1 MTVQQPIRLFPPRLT
16 ARSALRLLGVTALML
31 LLAGCFLFRREKDE
45 IDVEKLR
52 LDYQQGKM
60 RALLEIIEIYEDT
73 EAPLSVRLAAANAL
87 GESRH
92 PKAVAALAANVSEAS
107 ALNIDMMLA
116 SIEVLA
122 RIPSNASAKALTDAL
137 STTGAKLAQL
147 RNKLVEGL
155 ESIGSEDYV
164 QTLIDLYQA
173 SREDHLRM
181 QQMLT
186 KALGSIGD
194 EKAIPVLI
202 SIAKDPEIN
211 LITRSAAIDLLA
223 KKRTP
228 EIVQLFAD
236 MLGDPATNLQLRDF
250 ALSAMGEIKEER
262 LVLALLE
269 TYQLGRQE
277 YYSLLSTLLTAL
289 GDFTDPSIKATLI
302 DIALSGDFPLSFRKQ
317 AIANLA
323 KYADPTILAQVIP
336 LLEDP
341 LNYGLFSD
349 IAELTAALLPGPDG
363 QERIRRA
370 AFRAAKSWQGQQ

>member
-1 MTVQQPIRLFPPRLT
+1 MTVQQPIRLFPPRIT
-16 ARSALRLLGVTALML
+16 ARGTLRLLGVTALML

-45 IDVEKLR
+45 IDVEELR
-52 LDYQQGKM
+52 LAYQQGKM

-302 DIALSGDFPLSFRKQ
+302 DIALSGDFPMSFRK
-317 AIANLA
+317 
-323 KYADPTILAQVIP
+323 
-336 LLEDP
+336 
-341 LNYGLFSD
+341 
-349 IAELTAALLPGPDG
+349 
-363 QERIRRA
+363 
-370 AFRAAKSWQGQQ
+370 

>member
-363 QERIRRA
+363 RERIRRA
-370 AFRAAKSWQGQQ
+370 AFRAAKSWQSQW

>member
-363 QERIRRA
+363 RERIRRA
-370 AFRAAKSWQGQQ
+370 AFRAGKSWQSQR

>member
-1 MTVQQPIRLFPPRLT
+1 MTAPHHIRLPEPRPT
-16 ARSALRLLGVTALML
+16 AVSALRFLGLTLLAL

-45 IDVEKLR
+45 LDVEELR
-52 LDYQQGKM
+52 LEYQQGKM

-73 EAPLSVRLAAANAL
+73 EQPLSVRLAAANAM

-92 PKAVAALAANVSEAS
+92 PKAIDALATNVSEAG
-107 ALNIDMMLA
+107 ALNIDMMLS

-122 RIPSNASAKALTDAL
+122 RIPSNAGAKALTDAL

-155 ESIGSEDYV
+155 ESIGSEDYIH
-164 QTLIDLYQA
+164 TLIDLYEA

-194 EKAIPVLI
+194 ERAVPVLI
-202 SIAKDPEIN
+202 SIAKDPAIN
-211 LITRSAAIDLLA
+211 LTTRSAAIDLLA

-302 DIALSGDFPLSFRKQ
+302 DIALSDDFPMSFRKQ

-323 KYADPTILAQVIP
+323 KYADPTILGRMIP
-336 LLEDP
+336 ILEDP

-349 IAELTAALLPGPDG
+349 IVALTEALLPGPDG

-370 AFRAAKSWQGQQ
+370 AFKAAKSGQRQQ

>member
-1 MTVQQPIRLFPPRLT
+1 MTVQKPIRLFPPRLT

-92 PKAVAALAANVSEAS
+92 PKAVDALAANVSEAS

-277 YYSLLSTLLTAL
+277 YYSLLSTLLKAL

-302 DIALSGDFPLSFRKQ
+302 DIALSGDFPMSFRKQ

-363 QERIRRA
+363 RERIRRA
-370 AFRAAKSWQGQQ
+370 AFRAAKSWQSLQ